1 LPARRNWPSGDR
13 AAKKRDELAPSQ
25 FIELHSIPPAKAA
38 LQDIEWAGI
47 GQRVSARRLYVAAH
61 PLPVSKFHLLI
72 VEFTSPTV
80 NPFREQRRA
89 LEQARIEQK
98 SKKSR
103 FGKK

>member
-1 LPARRNWPSGDR
+1 
-13 AAKKRDELAPSQ
+13 
-25 FIELHSIPPAKAA
+25 
-38 LQDIEWAGI
+38 
-47 GQRVSARRLYVAAH
+47 
-61 PLPVSKFHLLI
+61 LI